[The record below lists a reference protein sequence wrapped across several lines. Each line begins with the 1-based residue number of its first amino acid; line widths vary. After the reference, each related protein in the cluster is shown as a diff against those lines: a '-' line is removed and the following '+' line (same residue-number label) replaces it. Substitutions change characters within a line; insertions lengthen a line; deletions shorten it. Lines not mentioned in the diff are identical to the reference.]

1 MFELMA
7 LAASIPFAVVANW
20 MRMLRSKP
28 EREFYVLLYAHS
40 TAIMF
45 MIGLVLLFLNDKKYN
60 YFPAYRDTANVIGG
74 LAIVVFFVL
83 QQFAGRRAKWHVW
96 DGWLGMKALAKLA
109 AGVALVWTYN
119 NKPFR
124 YEPTIDFWGYK
135 AAAVVAFWLLIVGF
149 MSLIALIP
157 RRMPAP
163 VAAPARWG
171 RGRDDDDDDM
181 PYGNAAP
188 AGTTIIYRRRT
199 RTWWSN

>member
-1 MFELMA
+1 MFEVMA
-7 LAASIPFAVVANW
+7 IAASIPFVVVANW
-20 MRMLRSKP
+20 MRMLQSKP

-40 TAIMF
+40 FAIVMF
-45 MIGLVLLFLNDKKYN
+45 
-60 YFPAYRDTANVIGG
+60 IGG
-74 LAIVVFFVL
+74 ALYLVHEMKLFPQYQKEGYIIGGIAILAFVIL
-83 QQFAGRRAKWHVW
+83 HEFAAKRARWHVW

-109 AGVALVWTYN
+109 AGCALIWAYN

-135 AAAVVAFWLLIVGF
+135 AAVVVGFWLLVVGF

-157 RRMPAP
+157 RRKPALPAP
-163 VAAPARWG
+163 VGG
-171 RGRDDDDDDM
+171 RGPYDDDDDM

-199 RTWWSN
+199 RMWWSRG